1 MRIQNRISHC
11 AVRRDIAG
19 LNDLKKDITVEKER
33 LDRWFNKYLHVQ
45 GDHLNPDNPDTKAW
59 SLYNL
64 KMNEYGK
71 LEDRL
76 TTINHYLDK
85 YNYFLDSHCINLFC
99 PNLDRKYQNFQIG
112 HP

>member
-1 MRIQNRISHC
+1 MDHVKIQNRISHC

-19 LNDLKKDITVEKER
+19 LIELKNDMTTERER

-64 KMNEYGK
+64 KMAEYGK
-71 LEDRL
+71 IEDRL
-76 TTINHYLDK
+76 ITINHYLDK
-85 YNYFLDSHCINLFC
+85 YNNTERTYERISNDGFSYSI
-99 PNLDRKYQNFQIG
+99 
-112 HP
+112 

>member
-1 MRIQNRISHC
+1 MDHVRLQNRISHC

-19 LNDLKKDITVEKER
+19 LNELKKDMTAERER

-59 SLYNL
+59 ALYNI

-71 LEDRL
+71 IEDRL

-85 YNYFLDSHCINLFC
+85 YNNKEGTYERISNDGFSYSI
-99 PNLDRKYQNFQIG
+99 
-112 HP
+112 

>member
-1 MRIQNRISHC
+1 MNHVQLQNRISQC
-11 AVRRDIAG
+11 AIRRDIAG
-19 LNDLKKDITVEKER
+19 LNEIKNDVTTEKER
-33 LDRWFNKYLHVQ
+33 LDRWFNKYLLVQ
-45 GDHLNPDNPDTKAW
+45 GDHLNPDNPDTIAW

-85 YNYFLDSHCINLFC
+85 YNNTERTYERISNDGFSYSI
-99 PNLDRKYQNFQIG
+99 
-112 HP
+112 